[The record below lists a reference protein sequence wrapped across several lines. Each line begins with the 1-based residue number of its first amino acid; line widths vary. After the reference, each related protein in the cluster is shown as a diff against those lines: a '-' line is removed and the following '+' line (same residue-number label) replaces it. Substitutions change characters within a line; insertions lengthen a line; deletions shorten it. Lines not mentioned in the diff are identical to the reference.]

1 VNLVLPALLTVDKG
15 LFMEILHFA
24 LRGSTHIII
33 ALPMMIANSVLLFL
47 KQNQLIVNKV
57 MGEADVSFL
66 NPSSVTTGV
75 MIALPAFMEIRRGC
89 RGLCNFFLFLFFKHT
104 RKRSFE
110 EFQSFKKNSN
120 R

>member
-1 VNLVLPALLTVDKG
+1 MNLVLPALLTVDKG

-33 ALPMMIANSVLLFL
+33 ALPMTIANGVLLFL

-75 MIALPAFMEIRRGC
+75 MIAFPAFMEIRRGC
-89 RGLCNFFLFLFFKHT
+89 KGLCNFFHFCSS
-104 RKRSFE
+104 KRSFE
-110 EFQSFKKNSN
+110 EFQSFKKNSYS
-120 R
+120 